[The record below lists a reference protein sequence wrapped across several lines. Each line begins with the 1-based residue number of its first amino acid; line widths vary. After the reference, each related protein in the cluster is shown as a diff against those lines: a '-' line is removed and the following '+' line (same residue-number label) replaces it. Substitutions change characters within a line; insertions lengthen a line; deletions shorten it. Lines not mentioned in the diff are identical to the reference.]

1 MLVSIQSLIL
11 VAEPYFNE
19 PGYERSRNTPAGQQS
34 SNEYSAN
41 IKQATVKWAM
51 LNQLK
56 NPCPSFKDVI
66 QAHFYLKKEKI
77 LKQVNSW
84 LALME
89 LMDKNKRYGKK
100 LSNHVASLKKS
111 YTALAEELNKL
122 EAPDSIDEET
132 KNAILRTNASSKQ
145 VSFSDAN
152 TVFESTNGQPGSSLP
167 TNYVKS
173 LFDDP
178 KSGIAGSEGKCST
191 SATVSDFN
199 PGSLMCGPNGISEIE
214 VLEELKE
221 CPQSPDQTDSP
232 TSKAAT
238 DLLNSVLDV
247 VFWSPAVSSSIT
259 GAPAD
264 LENVSSTSIAAPE
277 EEVVASQSF
286 MEFQPSVEATVEL
299 STSHMS
305 VDETHDNTEIS
316 EEVSTN
322 QNEAIMVESSNNQ
335 DASYVTQGPM
345 DEGKNKTG

>member
-11 VAEPYFNE
+11 VSEPYFNE

-84 LALME
+84 LVLME
-89 LMDKNKRYGKK
+89 MMDKNKRYGKK

-122 EAPDSIDEET
+122 EAPDFVDDET
-132 KNAILRTNASSKQ
+132 KNAILKTNASSSKQ
-145 VSFSDAN
+145 VSFSDAS
-152 TVFESTNGQPGSSLP
+152 TVFVSANDQPGLSL
-167 TNYVKS
+167 TSATVKS
-173 LFDDP
+173 LFEET
-178 KSGIAGSEGKCST
+178 KGASETTGKCST
-191 SATVSDFN
+191 SVMSNFDATNLVPSSS
-199 PGSLMCGPNGISEIE
+199 GAAEIE

-221 CPQSPDQTDSP
+221 CPQSPTPQSP

-247 VFWSPAVSSSIT
+247 VFWSPTVDSSNPAASGNTKVKPSASALASYVTPQSFNDCHTPVSTDVSVFAHQTNLLDES
-259 GAPAD
+259 P
-264 LENVSSTSIAAPE
+264 ENVEMTDISI
-277 EEVVASQSF
+277 
-286 MEFQPSVEATVEL
+286 
-299 STSHMS
+299 
-305 VDETHDNTEIS
+305 
-316 EEVSTN
+316 N
-322 QNEAIMVESSNNQ
+322 QNEAAMDETSTNQ
-335 DASYVTQGPM
+335 DTASSVPAPM
-345 DEGKNKTG
+345 DDDRDETG